1 MSDFRLNRFVS
12 GRAAWALLA
21 SVTIAVASPPAFAAP
36 VTQTP
41 AEGALLTARVSRWQG
56 DAVQKRKGPQGFD
69 VQFRLVG
76 ARFDGTFGVEGLP
89 QTVPEGEAFDAQV
102 KLTNVGAKKISL
114 AAVTVTGNGVALVTN
129 LLAKKVEP
137 KTSVTVASFKVPPQS
152 STGSNLL
159 ITVVLKNGDK
169 HMATLSFSRPSQA
182 SR

>member
-1 MSDFRLNRFVS
+1 MNRFVS
-12 GRAAWALLA
+12 RRAAWALAA
-21 SVTIAVASPPAFAAP
+21 SGTIAVASPAPSAAP
-36 VTQTP
+36 LAQAP
-41 AEGALLTARVSRWQG
+41 AEGAQLTARVSRWQG
-56 DAVQKRKGPQGFD
+56 DAAQKRKGPQGFD

-102 KLTNVGAKKISL
+102 KLTNVGTKKISV
-114 AAVTVTGNGVALVTN
+114 AAIKVTGNGVALVTN
-129 LLAKKVEP
+129 LLVKKVEP

-169 HMATLSFSRPSQA
+169 HMATLSFSRPS
-182 SR
+182 